1 MIRKWSGIKKGS
13 ERQERFSMI
22 LLRYFLLL
30 FLCLVLPV
38 VGVSSWYGRQ
48 IRNNVQTE
56 LIRQNEASLQQ
67 VYNTVNAIL
76 RSVKNAT
83 YSISVNENVQH
94 IAAINAMGSDSSSN
108 LRSTMNMLSIVQAAN
123 DYIDSAYIYLDSTEE
138 IVTRTGAMSN
148 LKLFNDIEILQV
160 YNEDL
165 PFRATTIPRIRENHY
180 PYLLTFLHPIRL
192 DSSRANVGMVVL
204 NVDAEKLGD
213 YIDRGKYRNTEDVP
227 MLLIFDED
235 MQTMVYSDEYRLLRG
250 ENDMQ
255 ELQTLVLAQEDTFT
269 TTGNLWG
276 KGYVI
281 SGMVSS
287 DDNLRYLFLS
297 TTRAFDDQNRAVDQR
312 LLLSVAAICL
322 ICLMLASLLAV
333 WVYRPIR
340 KTVRLLS
347 DMSMLTEWDKK
358 EHMDEIEAI
367 QRSIVQAKKQRDDMD
382 EEIQER
388 MVSLHNAQICALQTQ
403 INPHFLFNTLE
414 SIGNA
419 SALLMGGENQVT
431 DMIYTLSKMMRL
443 SLSNE
448 NYLVPLS
455 EELEHIRQYV
465 TLIDFRFCGR
475 VTLHI
480 EIPEEMT
487 NTRIVKLTLQPLIE
501 NAIQHGLAH
510 VRSGGE
516 IWIRGEK
523 IGEVY
528 YLHVSDSGKGVD
540 EAELEM
546 LTKQLKDSAITGSG
560 HIGIRNVD
568 QRMKLF
574 FGEEYGLTL
583 SIAPEGGLCV
593 TLHYKTI

>member
-1 MIRKWSGIKKGS
+1 
-13 ERQERFSMI
+13 MI

-30 FLCLVLPV
+30 FLCLVFPV
-38 VGVSSWYGRQ
+38 VGVSTWYGRQ

-56 LIRQNEASLQQ
+56 LIRQNETSLQQ
-67 VYNTVNAIL
+67 VYNTVDAVL
-76 RSVKNAT
+76 RSVKNTA
-83 YSISVNENVQH
+83 YSISVNENVH
-94 IAAINAMGSDSSSN
+94 YVAAINAMGSDSTSS
-108 LRSTMNMLSIVQAAN
+108 LRSVMSMLSITQSSAE
-123 DYIDSAYIYLDSTEE
+123 YIDSAYIYLDAAKE
-138 IVTRTGAMSN
+138 IITKTGATTN
-148 LKLFNDIEILQV
+148 PQLFEDTEILQT
-160 YNEDL
+160 YQKDL
-165 PFRATTIPRIRENHY
+165 SLRTLTIPRIHENRY

-192 DSSRANVGMVVL
+192 NLSRTNVGMVVL
-204 NVDAEKLGD
+204 NVDVEKLGD
-213 YIDRGKYRNTEDVP
+213 YIDRGRYRNIEDAP

-255 ELQTLVLAQEDTFT
+255 ELRTMVLAQNDTFT
-269 TTGNLWG
+269 TTGELWG

-287 DDNLRYLFLS
+287 DDNLRYLYLS
-297 TTRAFDDQNRAVDQR
+297 TTQAFDDQNRAADQR
-312 LLLSVAAICL
+312 LLLSVAVICL
-322 ICLMLASLLAV
+322 ICLMLASLLAA

-347 DMSMLTEWDKK
+347 DMSMLTEWDRK

-455 EELEHIRQYV
+455 EELEHVRQYV
-465 TLIDFRFCGR
+465 ALIDFRFRGR
-475 VTLHI
+475 VTLHL
-480 EIPEEMT
+480 EIPDEMT
-487 NTRIVKLTLQPLIE
+487 STRIVKLTLQPLIE

-523 IGEVY
+523 IDEAY
-528 YLHVSDSGKGVD
+528 YLYVSDNGKGVD
-540 EAELEM
+540 DAELEL
-546 LTKQLKDSAITGSG
+546 LTKQLKDSAITGNG

-568 QRMKLF
+568 QRMKLV
-574 FGEEYGLTL
+574 FGEEYGLAL
-583 SIAPEGGLCV
+583 SKAPEGGLRV